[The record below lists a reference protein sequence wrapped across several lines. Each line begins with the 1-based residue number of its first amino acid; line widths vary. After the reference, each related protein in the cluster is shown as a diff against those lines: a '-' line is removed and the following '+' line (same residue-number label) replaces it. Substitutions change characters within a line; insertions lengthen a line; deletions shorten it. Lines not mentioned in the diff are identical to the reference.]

1 MAYWACWLIGRK
13 IWKAVLVIDSAISS
27 SSIVATEGIPLPS
40 CVVVTCCTDRK
51 RGKPNQVL
59 QARDLTPGSYRDV
72 AAAWLRRIEAS
83 SAENQAKAVYCG
95 RAFSEALA
103 AASHLESPMWIV
115 SAGLGL
121 VRANEP
127 IPTYS
132 LTVSRGAPDSI
143 LTKIVEDQ
151 PRSRDWWAALVAE
164 GAASRSLH
172 GIVNETANTIVL
184 ISLSAA
190 YAKMLENEFE
200 AMAED
205 QIDRLRIFGLSLDRA
220 LPERFHRAVMPY
232 DRRLDGTDSPLPG
245 TLTDFSTR
253 AMRHFA
259 QMARTGEIKLEDL
272 REDRTVVL
280 SKLSGWTEPLVPK
293 RIPKSDDEIKDLIIK
308 HWLDV
313 EGQSG
318 RMLRYLRDDL
328 LVACEQGRFRNLF
341 NQVAKNR
348 AETQRGLL

>member
-1 MAYWACWLIGRK
+1 M
-13 IWKAVLVIDSAISS
+13 LVIDSATPSK
-27 SSIVATEGIPLPS
+27 SIVATDGTPRPS

-51 RGKPNQVL
+51 RGKPNQIL

-103 AASHLESPMWIV
+103 AASYLESPMWIV

-132 LTVSRGAPDSI
+132 LTVSLGAPDSI
-143 LTKIVEDQ
+143 LTKIDRDR
-151 PRSRDWWAALVAE
+151 PRSRDWWTALLAE
-164 GAASRSLH
+164 GAACRSLH
-172 GIVNETANTIVL
+172 GILNETPKMIML

-190 YAKMLENEFE
+190 YAKMLQNEFE

-232 DRRLDGTDSPLPG
+232 DRRLDGVDSPLPG

-259 QMARTGEIKLEDL
+259 QMARTGEIKLNDL
-272 REDRTVVL
+272 SEDRTVVL
-280 SKLSGWTEPLVPK
+280 SKLSGWTEPFIPK
-293 RIPKSDDEIKDLIIK
+293 RNPKSDDEIKALIIK
-308 HWLDV
+308 YWVDV

-328 LVACEQGRFRNLF
+328 LVACEQGRFRRLF

-348 AETQRGLL
+348 AATQRGVL